1 MTATVTPWPLVPPA
15 MAADIPYAPCSCAP
29 AYPHGA
35 NAEGLAESGVP
46 SGVGVFCTVFS
57 PQYCEHGG
65 ALTNASGGG
74 ADGCSGCTRAAES
87 SRPTTPA
94 TAGRPAGTDSVRC
107 GERSVM
113 PL

>member
-1 MTATVTPWPLVPPA
+1 
-15 MAADIPYAPCSCAP
+15 MAEDMPYAPCSWAP

-35 NAEGLAESGVP
+35 NAEGLSGSAVP

-57 PQYCEHGG
+57 PQYCEQGG

-87 SRPTTPA
+87 SRPTTA
-94 TAGRPAGTDSVRC
+94 EIAGRPAGTERVRC
-107 GERSVM
+107 GERSVV
-113 PL
+113 PW